1 MARPPSEIAS
11 PPNVETSLDQR
22 LVTLSIEVNGK
33 IKKYQDLYIAA
44 SGVKYANRFE
54 IPAFR

>member
-44 SGVKYANRFE
+44 SGVK
-54 IPAFR
+54 